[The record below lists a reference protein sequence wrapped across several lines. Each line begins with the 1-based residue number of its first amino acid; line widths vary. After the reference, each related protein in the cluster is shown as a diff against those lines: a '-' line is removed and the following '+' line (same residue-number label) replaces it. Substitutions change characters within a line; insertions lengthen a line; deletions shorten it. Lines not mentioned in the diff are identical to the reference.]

1 MLLFTLILIAAA
13 GFTWAERK
21 VSARLQDRLGPTRTG
36 GRFGWLQSPAD
47 GLKLLCKEDLVP
59 GHADSVFFRLAPYF
73 SFCASVA
80 VYAFIPFENGWVCQ
94 NLDVS
99 AFFILAVLGMEVFG
113 VIAAG
118 CCSGSKWSLYGG
130 VRETAQVVAYEIPL
144 GLCVVIPVMVAGTMN
159 LMTIANMQ
167 EGWFTSWLMFRDPF
181 VFVTAFIY
189 LTCAT
194 ASCNRAPFD
203 LAEAESELVAGFL
216 TEYSGFRW
224 SIFFM
229 AEYSSMLAVSILG
242 AILFIGGWNGPI
254 PISSLLGLTYENHA
268 LLGYVAALIGMTN
281 LIIKGVLGVLVMMWL
296 RWTLPRL
303 RIDQV
308 MTTCLK
314 YCIPMAAVMFLG
326 SMFWTFWIRGGF

>member
-1 MLLFTLILIAAA
+1 MAEFLAQYMPLGWSWTAYTIAAIVHCVLLFTLILIAAA

-118 CCSGSKWSLYGG
+118 CCSGSKWSFI
-130 VRETAQVVAYEIPL
+130 RWCP
-144 GLCVVIPVMVAGTMN
+144 
-159 LMTIANMQ
+159 
-167 EGWFTSWLMFRDPF
+167 RD
-181 VFVTAFIY
+181 
-189 LTCAT
+189 
-194 ASCNRAPFD
+194 
-203 LAEAESELVAGFL
+203 
-216 TEYSGFRW
+216 
-224 SIFFM
+224 
-229 AEYSSMLAVSILG
+229 
-242 AILFIGGWNGPI
+242 GP
-254 PISSLLGLTYENHA
+254 S
-268 LLGYVAALIGMTN
+268 
-281 LIIKGVLGVLVMMWL
+281 
-296 RWTLPRL
+296 
-303 RIDQV
+303 
-308 MTTCLK
+308 
-314 YCIPMAAVMFLG
+314 
-326 SMFWTFWIRGGF
+326 RGI